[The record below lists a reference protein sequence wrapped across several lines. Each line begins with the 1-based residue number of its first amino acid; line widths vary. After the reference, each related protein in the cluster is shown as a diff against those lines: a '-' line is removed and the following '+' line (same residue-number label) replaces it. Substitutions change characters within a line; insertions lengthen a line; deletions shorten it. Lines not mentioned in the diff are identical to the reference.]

1 MNTDDT
7 NEYQETILIL
17 LRKVKSESFLRI
29 LINLIKRE
37 IELHG

>member
-1 MNTDDT
+1 MNTDDA
-7 NEYQETILIL
+7 NEYQETISIL
-17 LRKVKSESFLRI
+17 VRKVKSVSFLRI